1 VHRREGIGVE
11 RAAVGW
17 FFLLCLMCVLKA
29 RVQFDVSVSVGIIVT
44 EELLEDVT
52 TYKRERLVYKKE
64 RETGTVHQERKTE
77 DRKVVCRLQD
87 KLIINFIIIAGG
99 ACRICFKSLWL
110 LVLKEVM
117 SSSSWNVS
125 SFQNNLNKVGR

>member
-1 VHRREGIGVE
+1 
-11 RAAVGW
+11 
-17 FFLLCLMCVLKA
+17 MCVLKA
-29 RVQFDVSVSVGIIVT
+29 RVQFDVWVSVGIIVT

-87 KLIINFIIIAGG
+87 KLIINFIIIAG

-117 SSSSWNVS
+117 SSSWNVS